1 MESNVKCPKCEL
13 EWQEPCEQTACI
25 ELFGECIS
33 CRRFVLTTEEVNQIQ
48 EKAGTKNEV
57 ES

>member
-1 MESNVKCPKCEL
+1 MKCQKCNL

-33 CRRFVLTTEEVNQIQ
+33 CRRFVLTEDEVKQIQ
-48 EKAGTKNEV
+48 EAAHGIKGEL
-57 ES
+57 

>member
-1 MESNVKCPKCEL
+1 MNCPKCES
-13 EWQEPCEQTACI
+13 EWPVPCEQTACI

-33 CRRFVLTTEEVNQIQ
+33 CRRSVLTTEEVNQIQ
-48 EKAGTKNEV
+48 EKAGIKNEV